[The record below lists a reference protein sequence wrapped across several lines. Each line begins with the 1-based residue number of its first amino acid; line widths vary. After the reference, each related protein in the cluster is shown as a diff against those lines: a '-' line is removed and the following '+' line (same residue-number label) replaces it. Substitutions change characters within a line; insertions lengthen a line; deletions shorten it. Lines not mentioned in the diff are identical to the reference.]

1 MGQLRG
7 ERCICSTVVSPIQGF
22 WTTQSSVPENTKNT
36 VKRAHTMALLCEQ
49 QSSCPSD
56 PILDEE
62 QLRED
67 SNKVELGQEL
77 AAEFSRQDS
86 CLSAGSI
93 PEDEEEDVCSD
104 GGLEHSSEASEEGGP
119 DSGIEAEKEADMVVP
134 DQDLTDRI
142 VTQVEIYFSDSNVM
156 KDKFLLKH
164 IRRNKEGFV
173 SLKLVSSFKKVKQLT
188 KDWRVVAHALSKS
201 SNGIEINDLGTKI
214 RRVAPLPEI
223 DDAPVTCTVLA
234 LNLPLER
241 PSIDTVSQLFGECGD
256 IALIRVLRAGAPL
269 SAEMKHLATKYP
281 TLNTTNCAWVEFEVP
296 EAAKEACK
304 LFSEEE
310 MQVVPIATESG
321 KKKQVGQK
329 SQPNSRKNSTNSQ
342 QGSRK
347 NSFNNYQYQGQQLQQ
362 FRGPNPRKHSF
373 KNNNNNYINHP
384 RTQHDFLNSF
394 NPRHPAQ
401 RRKAISL
408 NHMERPNLRD
418 LTVIAEGGDIAG
430 GTRRRPKSKS
440 CFEFPG
446 QGFPGSE
453 SWVQRHL
460 LAAALASA
468 ASTAPSPIITKAAP
482 RPSRTSVGSLNL
494 PDGVMRFPKGP
505 DGSRGFGVRRES
517 LTMERS
523 I

>member
-1 MGQLRG
+1 MCPDQSKEISRDVHQVDSSQNSDFGAESL
-7 ERCICSTVVSPIQGF
+7 VSG
-22 WTTQSSVPENTKNT
+22 K
-36 VKRAHTMALLCEQ
+36 
-49 QSSCPSD
+49 
-56 PILDEE
+56 LD
-62 QLRED
+62 D
-67 SNKVELGQEL
+67 EL
-77 AAEFSRQDS
+77 AGDFSRQDS
-86 CLSAGSI
+86 CLSTNSI
-93 PEDEEEDVCSD
+93 PEEDEEERDEASNELDETSSDVDLDENHHPRRSGSVGSD
-104 GGLEHSSEASEEGGP
+104 VSEEGGP
-119 DSGIEAEKEADMVVP
+119 DSGIEAEKEAEMVVP
-134 DQDLTDRI
+134 DQDLIDRI
-142 VTQVEIYFSDSNVM
+142 VTQVEIYFSDANVM

-164 IRRNKEGFV
+164 IRRNKEGYV

-188 KDWRVVAHALSKS
+188 KDWRVVAYALNKS
-201 SNGIEINDLGTKI
+201 STGIKINDLGTKI
-214 RRVAPLPEI
+214 SRVSPLPEI

-234 LNLPLER
+234 LNLPLEK

-269 SAEMKHLATKYP
+269 STEMKQLAAKHQ

-304 LFSEEE
+304 LSSENG

-321 KKKQVGQK
+321 KKNTKQTNQK

-347 NSFNNYQYQGQQLQQ
+347 NSLNYQYQGNNGQQ
-362 FRGPNPRKHSF
+362 FRGPNLRKHSMN
-373 KNNNNNYINHP
+373 KNYP
-384 RTQHDFLNSF
+384 RTQHDFINAF
-394 NPRHPAQ
+394 PRNNAQ

-418 LTVIAEGGDIAG
+418 LSVIAETEGN
-430 GTRRRPKSKS
+430 RRRPKSKS

-446 QGFPGSE
+446 QGFPASE

-468 ASTAPSPIITKAAP
+468 ASTASSSVVTKPPSQ
-482 RPSRTSVGSLNL
+482 RPSRTSFGSLNI

-505 DGSRGFGVRRES
+505 DGSKGFGVRRES
-517 LTMERS
+517 VTMERS

>member
-1 MGQLRG
+1 
-7 ERCICSTVVSPIQGF
+7 
-22 WTTQSSVPENTKNT
+22 
-36 VKRAHTMALLCEQ
+36 MADVLCEQ
-49 QSSCPSD
+49 SLSPSPCD
-56 PILDEE
+56 PILVQEE
-62 QLRED
+62 SLQDLEF
-67 SNKVELGQEL
+67 SKVELGQEL
-77 AAEFSRQDS
+77 AADFSRQDS
-86 CLSAGSI
+86 CLSACSI
-93 PEDEEEDVCSD
+93 PEDEEEDACSD
-104 GGLEHSSEASEEGGP
+104 GGLEHSSGASEEGGP
-119 DSGIEAEKEADMVVP
+119 DSGIEAEKEAEMVVP
-134 DQDLTDRI
+134 DQDLMDRI
-142 VTQVEIYFSDSNVM
+142 VTQVEIYFSDANVM

-201 SNGIEINDLGTKI
+201 STGIEINDLGTKI

-269 SAEMKHLATKYP
+269 STEMKQLATKYP

-347 NSFNNYQYQGQQLQQ
+347 NSFNNYQYQGQQIQQ
-362 FRGPNPRKHSF
+362 FRGPNSRKHSF
-373 KNNNNNYINHP
+373 KNNSNNNNYNP
-384 RTQHDFLNSF
+384 RAQHDFLNAF
-394 NPRHPAQ
+394 PRHNAQ

-408 NHMERPNLRD
+408 NHMQRPNLRD

-430 GTRRRPKSKS
+430 TRRRPKSKS
-440 CFEFPG
+440 CFEFPA
-446 QGFPGSE
+446 QSFPGSE

-468 ASTAPSPIITKAAP
+468 ASTAPAPIITKAAAAP